1 MFGQFRDL
9 LADRFVLSDFPLQEA
24 DGDARPFPDA
34 MGRQNVN
41 VGALVAAVEEGVGL
55 EDALIDQRLE
65 AEIDLAKADAEL
77 ARDLALADRGVV
89 LDQAQ
94 DAVARFVG
102 ESEGHGGIRSSG
114 ERMMPQGNGVI
125 KSLVGSTGAVGNA
138 HPSQIHDVPILVGN
152 AHPPVLAAN
161 GSLQGQVAHLSF
173 PLALHAALSD

>member
-102 ESEGHGGIRSSG
+102 ESEGHGSIRSSG
-114 ERMMPQGNGVI
+114 ERIMPQGSGVI

-138 HPSQIHDVPILVGN
+138 HPSQIHDVPILVGGTLRHLPLT
-152 AHPPVLAAN
+152 AHCK
-161 GSLQGQVAHLSF
+161 GK
-173 PLALHAALSD
+173 